1 MILIRLTGLSFAAI
15 FWSIDDLEPGS
26 SSVHRGR
33 LCLVMC
39 FDKVDANRDI
49 AKFCP
54 VKQHLQVFSIS
65 YTMGSARP
73 WYLLSLFKITKRT
86 DGLN

>member
-54 VKQHLQVFSIS
+54 MPASFLYFIHHGFCKALVPTQSF
-65 YTMGSARP
+65 
-73 WYLLSLFKITKRT
+73 
-86 DGLN
+86 